1 MTLDD
6 RVYWSIVRK
15 CLERIHGYSRP
26 VATREVA
33 NFRKRMKSSLSNG
46 AFELMFHTEPLYIAE
61 EISGQQPPTPE
72 RTFQSEYERI
82 LEEALRKKNRASQ
95 GSVN

>member
-15 CLERIHGYSRP
+15 CLERFHGYSRP
-26 VATREVA
+26 LATREVA
-33 NFRKRMKSSLSNG
+33 NFRKRMKSTLSNG

-61 EISGQQPPTPE
+61 EISGHELPSPE
-72 RTFQSEYERI
+72 SSLQREYDRI
-82 LEEALRKKNRASQ
+82 VEEAQQRANRKSQAS
-95 GSVN
+95 VR